1 MNIIQE
7 KRSLLGINQSK
18 FSNLLGVERSTI
30 SKWETGK
37 SLPRAELL
45 PKIAQILNCSVDEL
59 LRGEKNEQT
68 ETECP

>member
-7 KRSLLGINQSK
+7 KRSSLGMNQSE

-59 LRGEKNEQT
+59 LRGDRNEQT
-68 ETECP
+68 EI